1 MHLFSTRI
9 LPIVPQFI
17 IYMPFKVILTK
28 EAIFTYK
35 FLEKAKKKWKKR
47 TKMKSNAN
55 ARQPEN
61 LLGIEH
67 L

>member
-1 MHLFSTRI
+1 
-9 LPIVPQFI
+9 
-17 IYMPFKVILTK
+17 MPFKLILTK

-35 FLEKAKKKWKKR
+35 FLEKAKKKMEKKR